1 MLNLE
6 LNHNNASCLVDTGA
20 VVSIVTKYIVDQTA
34 MSPFLQVK
42 NPS

>member
-20 VVSIVTKYIVDQTA
+20 VVSIVPDHMVDQTA
-34 MSPFLQVK
+34 MPSFLQVK
-42 NPS
+42 NPI